1 VNVEPESNDSMTSNE
16 IVIVGAGHAG
26 GRMAEALRAAGVA
39 APIHLI
45 GEEAY
50 PPYERPPLSKDLLTG
65 KVAIESTFIQPAS
78 YWAEQGITL
87 HLGTR
92 ATALDRAARQVRLD
106 DGTVLGY
113 ATLVLATGGR
123 PRRLAVPGAESP
135 RLRYLRDIEDTKA
148 LRALLA
154 PGKRLTVVGAGVIGL
169 EVAASARILGAEVTV
184 LEMAPAPLGRVVER
198 AVGEWFLALHRGRG
212 VDMRMGVQLREI
224 RDTGKDAVLA
234 LADGSLVEAD
244 VIVAGI
250 GIQPNSELAEAAG
263 LAVEDGVMTDALGR
277 TADPAIFAIGDVARS
292 FHPMLGRHQRLE
304 AWRCAENQSRAV
316 AQVIAGGTA
325 PYDEVPWMWSDQY
338 DVNLQVAGLPRTADR
353 TVRRGGADKFTLIQL
368 LDGTVVGGVTVNQG
382 RDMRP
387 LQSLIA
393 KAARPDPARL
403 ADPTVQL
410 ALIAK
415 ET

>member
-1 VNVEPESNDSMTSNE
+1 VEPKDSMTSDA

-39 APIHLI
+39 APIHLV

-65 KVAIESTFIQPAS
+65 KVAVESTFIQPAAF
-78 YWAEQGITL
+78 WAEHGITL
-87 HLGTR
+87 HLGAR
-92 ATALDRAARQVRLD
+92 ASAIDRAAKQVRLA
-106 DGTVLGY
+106 DGATLDY

-123 PRRLAVPGAESP
+123 PRRLALPGSDSP

-148 LRALLA
+148 LRGLLA

-169 EVAASARILGAEVTV
+169 EVAASARTLGAAVTV
-184 LEMAPAPLGRVVER
+184 LELAPAPLGRVVER
-198 AVGEWFLALHRGRG
+198 AVGDWFLALHLKNG
-212 VDMRMGVQLREI
+212 VDMRMGASLREI
-224 RDTGKDAVLA
+224 RDTEAGAVLA
-234 LADGSLVEAD
+234 LTDGTTVEAD

-263 LAVEDGVMTDALGR
+263 LAVADGVVTDAHGR
-277 TADPAIFAIGDVARS
+277 TADPAIFAIGDVASS
-292 FHPMLGRHQRLE
+292 FHRVLGRHQRLE
-304 AWRCAENQSRAV
+304 AWRGAENQPRAV

-338 DVNLQVAGLPRTADR
+338 DVNLQVAGLPRAADR
-353 TVRRGGADKFTLIQL
+353 TVRRGTDDKFTLIQL
-368 LDGTVVGGVTVNQG
+368 LDGVVVGGVTVNQG

-403 ADPTVQL
+403 ADPAVQL
-410 ALIAK
+410 AQIAK